1 MEKADEEGLDSI
13 NKRNSK
19 KAQWKEVREDEEP
32 RVRKS
37 AGSWE

>member
-1 MEKADEEGLDSI
+1 MDKADEEGLNRI
-13 NKRNSK
+13 KKETPQK

-37 AGSWE
+37 AGS

>member
-1 MEKADEEGLDSI
+1 MEKADEEVLDSI
-13 NKRNSK
+13 NKRNK

-37 AGSWE
+37 AGS